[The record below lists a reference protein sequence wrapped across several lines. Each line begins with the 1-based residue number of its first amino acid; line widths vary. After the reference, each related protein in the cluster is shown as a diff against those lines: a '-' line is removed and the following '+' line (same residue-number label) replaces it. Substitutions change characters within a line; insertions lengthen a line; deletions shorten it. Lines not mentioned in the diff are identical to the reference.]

1 MPQDEVVHINFYGI
15 LREITGKESDEVCL
29 ELTSLEELLR
39 ILSTRFGDRFKRLFF
54 KKEILDSQINIFINH
69 AIVPPEKIPEIKLCH
84 EDQIDLFAP
93 VSGG

>member
-1 MPQDEVVHINFYGI
+1 MPEDKVVHVNFYGI

-29 ELTSLEELLR
+29 ELGSLEELLW
-39 ILSTRFGDRFKRLFF
+39 ILSRRFGDRFKRFFF

-69 AIVPPEKIPEIKLCH
+69 AVVSPQKIRGTKLCH
-84 EDQIDLFAP
+84 EDQIDLFVP